1 MASGIRRIRRGES
14 PDAPLPGTSDN
25 GSVEAIAFSRR
36 RALLSIVLGS
46 IAVNAALGI
55 YALLV
60 PDFGDLQAK
69 VLGTSGCVTG
79 AGMLAL
85 ACLPAWERQKLAL
98 VPLAGMAAAAAG
110 SGLLVVGIWAEPGG
124 EAFTKT
130 ALTLLWLAV
139 ALALSSLVSLAR
151 LAPRYRWAYPAVVS
165 LALLLV
171 ALGAAALWGEFS
183 DKSFYRGL
191 GVVAVLLA
199 AVTLAVP
206 ILHRA
211 SRHELAPA
219 EPGARPVG
227 FCPRCGR
234 SLSAEADAETT
245 CPGCGARFIVH
256 LLIG

>member
-1 MASGIRRIRRGES
+1 MEPVAVSTRR
-14 PDAPLPGTSDN
+14 T
-25 GSVEAIAFSRR
+25 
-36 RALLSIVLGS
+36 LLSIVLGS

-55 YALLV
+55 YALVV

-69 VLGTSGCVTG
+69 VLGTSACVTG
-79 AGMLAL
+79 TGVLAL
-85 ACLPAWERQKLAL
+85 ACLPAWERRKPAL
-98 VPLAGMAAAAAG
+98 LPLAGMGAAVG
-110 SGLLVVGIWAEPGG
+110 GFGLLIVGIWAEPGG
-124 EAFTKT
+124 KAVAKT
-130 ALTLLWLAV
+130 ALTLLWLAA

-171 ALGAAALWGEFS
+171 TLGVAALWGEFS
-183 DKSFYRGL
+183 DEAFYRGL

-199 AVTLAVP
+199 ALTLAVP

-219 EPGARPVG
+219 GGGAPRVG

-234 SLSAEADAETT
+234 SLSAQADATT
-245 CPGCGARFIVH
+245 SCPGCGARFSVRY
-256 LLIG
+256 LRPSA